1 MDFRGR
7 NIISSLDFTREEVE
21 HLLNMATHI
30 ENNKEK
36 YAKIA
41 EGKILATL
49 FFEPST
55 RTRLSF
61 ETSIL
66 RLGGNYIGFSSEDVS
81 STKKGETLADT
92 IKTIANYAD
101 LIVMRHSLDGAAK
114 LASKFSKVP
123 IINAGS
129 GSGEHPT
136 QSLLDLLTIRSL
148 KGKID
153 GLSIGLIGDL
163 KNGRTTH
170 SLSYLLSL
178 YNVNLY
184 FISPDALSMQYRVK
198 DILQRRGC
206 FFKETN
212 KFKKT
217 LPELDVIYM
226 TRVQKE
232 RFSDPEEYE
241 NLKNSY
247 ILEEEDLKI
256 IKEDAIIL
264 HPLPRVNEISAAVD
278 KDPRA
283 KYFEQTYYGVML
295 RKALLAMIL
304 GLID

>member
-1 MDFRGR
+1 MDFLGR
-7 NIISSLDFTREEVE
+7 HIISSIDFTREEVE
-21 HLLNMATHI
+21 HLLDTAIHI

-36 YAKIA
+36 YVKIA

-49 FFEPST
+49 FFEAST

-61 ETSIL
+61 ETSML
-66 RLGGNYIGFSSEDVS
+66 RLGGTYIGFSSEDVS
-81 STKKGETLADT
+81 STKKGETIVDT
-92 IKTIANYAD
+92 IKTISNYAD
-101 LIVMRHSLDGAAK
+101 IIIMRHSLDGTAK

-198 DILQRRGC
+198 DVLQRRGC
-206 FFKETN
+206 FYKETN

-232 RFSDPEEYE
+232 RFTDPDEYE
-241 NLKNSY
+241 KLKNSY
-247 ILEEEDLKI
+247 ILEEEDLKS
-256 IKEDAIIL
+256 IKDDAIIL

-283 KYFEQTYYGVML
+283 KYFEQTYYGVLL
-295 RKALLAMIL
+295 RKALLALIL
-304 GLID
+304 GLIK